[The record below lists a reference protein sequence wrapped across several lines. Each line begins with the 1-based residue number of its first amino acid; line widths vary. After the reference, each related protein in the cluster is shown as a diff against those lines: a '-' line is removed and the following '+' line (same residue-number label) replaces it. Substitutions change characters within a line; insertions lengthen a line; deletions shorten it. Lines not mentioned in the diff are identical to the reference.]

1 MVELAALLYLGDY
14 IHARHLWRRHRDA
27 APTGVKAALED
38 WWKVGCALMQHNV
51 NDVWASLNK
60 IKQNQ
65 PKPYCDYAQEVG
77 EAVFRRLIPKLSTLW
92 SKPADTLLGLPRAEW
107 IAFLGKHRKS
117 LAEATAE
124 GGGQDTTDKISF
136 LESPSLVF

>member
-1 MVELAALLYLGDY
+1 MELAALLWMGDY
-14 IHARHLWRRHRDA
+14 IHARHVWRRHRDA
-27 APTGVKAALED
+27 APSEVKAALED
-38 WWKVGCALMQHNV
+38 WWKVGCALMQQNV
-51 NDVWASLNK
+51 NNIWASLNK
-60 IKQNQ
+60 IKQNH

-77 EAVFRRLIPKLSTLW
+77 EAVCRRLIPKVASLW

-107 IAFLGKHRKS
+107 VVFLEKHRKS
-117 LAEATAE
+117 LAETKTG